1 MQRLYRYYWS
11 CKLSYTKRITKHDSL
26 RSGVKDVIDFD
37 NYKVL
42 TFDCYGTLIDWENG
56 ILSAI
61 KPLLLAHETHLSD
74 DKILELFSEFE
85 AELEKGQYIKYRE
98 VLKRVV
104 QKFGEQ
110 FSFNPTAEELD
121 SLADS
126 IRHWLPFSDT
136 VAALKTLKQKFKL
149 VIISNVD
156 DDLFAFSAKHL
167 QVEFDQIITAEQAK
181 SYKPSLNNFKLAIEK
196 IDLPLEQILH
206 VAASVYHDIVTAK
219 SLGLS
224 TVWVNRRADQKRLDA
239 TGSAISQAD
248 LEVPDLKTLAA
259 LSSAK

>member
-1 MQRLYRYYWS
+1 M
-11 CKLSYTKRITKHDSL
+11 T
-26 RSGVKDVIDFD
+26 DF
-37 NYKVL
+37 NQYKAL

-56 ILSAI
+56 ILGVL
-61 KPLLLAHETHLSD
+61 KPLLIAHNTNLD
-74 DKILELFSEFE
+74 DDQILELFAEFE
-85 AELEKGQYIKYRE
+85 AELENGDYIKYRE

-110 FSFNPTAEELD
+110 FSFAPTADELS

-126 IRHWLPFSDT
+126 IQHWLPFPDT
-136 VAALKTLKQKFKL
+136 VEALRVLKQNFKL

-167 QVEFDQIITAEQAK
+167 EIKFDQIITAEQAK
-181 SYKPSLNNFKLAIEK
+181 SYKPSLNNFRLAIER
-196 IDLPLEQILH
+196 IDLPLDQILH

-224 TVWVNRRADQKRLDA
+224 TVWVNRRAVQKA
-239 TGSAISQAD
+239 VSPAGSAISQPD
-248 LEVPDLKTLAA
+248 LEVPDLKTLAT
-259 LSSAK
+259 LSSPK

>member
-1 MQRLYRYYWS
+1 M
-11 CKLSYTKRITKHDSL
+11 
-26 RSGVKDVIDFD
+26 IDF
-37 NYKVL
+37 NQYKAL

-56 ILSAI
+56 ILGVL
-61 KPLLLAHETHLSD
+61 KPLLLVHNTNLD
-74 DKILELFSEFE
+74 NDQILELFAKFE
-85 AELEKGQYIKYRE
+85 AELENGEYIKYRE

-104 QKFGEQ
+104 QKFGER
-110 FSFNPTAEELD
+110 FGFEPTADELN

-126 IRHWLPFSDT
+126 IQHWLPFPDT
-136 VAALKTLKQKFKL
+136 VEALRILTSKFKL

-167 QVEFDQIITAEQAK
+167 DVEFDQIITAEQAK
-181 SYKPSLNNFKLAIEK
+181 SYKPSLNNFRVAIER

-224 TVWVNRRADQKRLDA
+224 TVWVNRRADQKGVNS
-239 TGSAISQAD
+239 TGSAVSQPD
-248 LEVPDLKTLAA
+248 LEVADLKTLAA
-259 LSSAK
+259 LSSPKQY

>member
-1 MQRLYRYYWS
+1 MINFKQ
-11 CKLSYTKRITKHDSL
+11 
-26 RSGVKDVIDFD
+26 
-37 NYKVL
+37 YKAL

-56 ILSAI
+56 ILGVL
-61 KPLLLAHETHLSD
+61 KPLLLTHNINLD
-74 DKILELFSEFE
+74 EDQILELFAEFE
-85 AELEKGQYIKYRE
+85 AEVEKGEYIKYRE
-98 VLKRVV
+98 VLQIVI
-104 QKFGEQ
+104 QKFGER
-110 FSFNPTAEELD
+110 FSFEPTAEELN

-126 IRHWLPFSDT
+126 IQHWLPFPDT
-136 VAALKTLKQKFKL
+136 VEALKTLKQNFKL

-167 QVEFDQIITAEQAK
+167 EVEFDQIITAEQAK
-181 SYKPSLNNFKLAIEK
+181 SYKPSLNNFRLAIDR

-224 TVWVNRRADQKRLDA
+224 TVWVNRRADQQKVSA
-239 TGSAISQAD
+239 TESAISQPD

-259 LSSAK
+259 LSSL

>member
-1 MQRLYRYYWS
+1 M
-11 CKLSYTKRITKHDSL
+11 T
-26 RSGVKDVIDFD
+26 DF
-37 NYKVL
+37 NQYKAL

-56 ILSAI
+56 ILGVL
-61 KPLLLAHETHLSD
+61 KPLLIAHNTNLD
-74 DKILELFSEFE
+74 DDQIIELFAEFE
-85 AELEKGQYIKYRE
+85 AELENGDYIKYRE

-104 QKFGEQ
+104 QKFGER
-110 FSFNPTAEELD
+110 FSFAPTADELN

-126 IRHWLPFSDT
+126 IQHWLPFSDT
-136 VAALKTLKQKFKL
+136 VEALRVLKQNFKL

-167 QVEFDQIITAEQAK
+167 EIKFDQIITAEQAK
-181 SYKPSLNNFKLAIEK
+181 SYKPSLNNFRLAIER
-196 IDLPLEQILH
+196 IDLPLDQILH

-224 TVWVNRRADQKRLDA
+224 TVWVNRRAVQKA
-239 TGSAISQAD
+239 VSPTKSAISQPD

-259 LSSAK
+259 LSSPK

>member
-1 MQRLYRYYWS
+1 MIELNQ
-11 CKLSYTKRITKHDSL
+11 
-26 RSGVKDVIDFD
+26 
-37 NYKVL
+37 YKTL

-56 ILSAI
+56 ILGVL
-61 KPLLLAHETHLSD
+61 KPLLLVHNTNLD
-74 DKILELFSEFE
+74 DEEIIKIFAEFE
-85 AELEKGQYIKYRE
+85 AELETGEYLKYRE

-104 QKFGEQ
+104 QKFGER
-110 FSFNPTAEELD
+110 FGFEPTTDELN

-126 IRHWLPFSDT
+126 IQHWLPFPDT
-136 VAALKTLKQKFKL
+136 VEALRALSQKFKL

-181 SYKPSLNNFKLAIEK
+181 SYKPSLNNFRLAIQR
-196 IDLPLEQILH
+196 INLPLEQILH

-224 TVWVNRRADQKRLDA
+224 TVWVNRRADKNKTSTTYSQ
-239 TGSAISQAD
+239 ISQPN

-259 LSSAK
+259 MSSPNPQ

>member
-1 MQRLYRYYWS
+1 M
-11 CKLSYTKRITKHDSL
+11 T
-26 RSGVKDVIDFD
+26 DF
-37 NYKVL
+37 NQYKAL

-56 ILSAI
+56 ILGVL
-61 KPLLLAHETHLSD
+61 KPLLIAHNTNLD
-74 DKILELFSEFE
+74 DDQILELFAEFE
-85 AELEKGQYIKYRE
+85 AELENGDYIKYRE

-104 QKFGEQ
+104 QKFGER
-110 FSFNPTAEELD
+110 FSFAPTTDELN

-126 IRHWLPFSDT
+126 IQHWLPFPDT
-136 VAALKTLKQKFKL
+136 VEALRVLKQNFKL

-167 QVEFDQIITAEQAK
+167 EIKFDEIITAEQAK
-181 SYKPSLNNFKLAIEK
+181 SYKPSLNNFRLAIER
-196 IDLPLEQILH
+196 IDLPLDQILH

-224 TVWVNRRADQKRLDA
+224 TVWVNRRAVQKAVSPRK
-239 TGSAISQAD
+239 SAISQPD

-259 LSSAK
+259 LSSPK

>member
-1 MQRLYRYYWS
+1 MTEFNQ
-11 CKLSYTKRITKHDSL
+11 
-26 RSGVKDVIDFD
+26 
-37 NYKVL
+37 YKAL

-56 ILSAI
+56 ILGVL
-61 KPLLLAHETHLSD
+61 KPLLIAHNTNLD
-74 DKILELFSEFE
+74 DDQIIELFAEFE
-85 AELEKGQYIKYRE
+85 AELESGDYIKYRE

-104 QKFGEQ
+104 QKFGER
-110 FSFNPTAEELD
+110 FSFAPTADELN

-126 IRHWLPFSDT
+126 IQHWLPFPDT
-136 VAALKTLKQKFKL
+136 VEALRVLKQNFKL

-167 QVEFDQIITAEQAK
+167 DIKFDEIITAEQAK
-181 SYKPSLNNFKLAIEK
+181 SYKPSLNNFRLAIER
-196 IDLPLEQILH
+196 IDLPLDQILH

-224 TVWVNRRADQKRLDA
+224 TVWVNRRAVQKA
-239 TGSAISQAD
+239 VCPTGSAISQPD

-259 LSSAK
+259 LSSPK

>member
-1 MQRLYRYYWS
+1 M
-11 CKLSYTKRITKHDSL
+11 
-26 RSGVKDVIDFD
+26 IDFHQ
-37 NYKVL
+37 YKAL

-56 ILSAI
+56 ILGVL
-61 KPLLLAHETHLSD
+61 KPLMLANNTNLD
-74 DKILELFSEFE
+74 DDQILELFAELE
-85 AELEKGQYIKYRE
+85 AELEKGEYIKYRE

-110 FSFNPTAEELD
+110 FGFEPTADELN

-126 IRHWLPFSDT
+126 MQHWLPFPDT
-136 VAALKTLKQKFKL
+136 IEALRALKQNFKL

-181 SYKPSLNNFKLAIEK
+181 SYKPSLNNFRVAIER

-224 TVWVNRRADQKRLDA
+224 TVWVNRRADQKGANFTR
-239 TGSAISQAD
+239 SAISQPD

-259 LSSAK
+259 LSSL

>member
-1 MQRLYRYYWS
+1 MIELNQ
-11 CKLSYTKRITKHDSL
+11 
-26 RSGVKDVIDFD
+26 
-37 NYKVL
+37 YKAL

-56 ILSAI
+56 ILRVL
-61 KPLLLAHETHLSD
+61 KPLLLAYNTNFNLD
-74 DKILELFSEFE
+74 DEQILNIFAEFE
-85 AELEKGQYIKYRE
+85 AELEKGEYIKYRE

-104 QKFGEQ
+104 QKFGER
-110 FSFNPTAEELD
+110 FGFEPTADELN

-126 IRHWLPFSDT
+126 IQHWLPFPDT
-136 VAALKTLKQKFKL
+136 VEALRTLKQKFKL

-167 QVEFDQIITAEQAK
+167 EVEFDEIITAEQAK
-181 SYKPSLNNFKLAIEK
+181 SYKPSFNNFRLAIER

-224 TVWVNRRADQKRLDA
+224 TVWVNRRAEQ
-239 TGSAISQAD
+239 GVSANLPAVTQPD
-248 LEVPDLKTLAA
+248 LEAPDLRTLAA
-259 LSSAK
+259 LSPQ